1 MTLQEADE
9 KVARFIH
16 LREVSVQPTT
26 EEIRKRHLGQ
36 INQTE
41 SNDPSRERV
50 WVRRVILKR
59 QEP

>member
-26 EEIRKRHLGQ
+26 ETIRKRHLGQ

-41 SNDPSRERV
+41 PNVSSAERV

-59 QEP
+59 QES